1 KLLERER
8 ALQLQL
14 ETLATRHIISSAATA
29 GKVETDIARVTAEY
43 RDVQGQIRARSPRY
57 AALVQPETLKL
68 KQIQD
73 LLEPGTLLLEYSLG
87 ERRSFLWA
95 ITNDSL
101 QSFELPPQANIE
113 TLAQKLYAAITSTS
127 NTYEN
132 DARSISSMLFGRL
145 SDLSKVKRLVIVA
158 DGALQSI
165 PFAALALPRE
175 SDELVSRYEV
185 VRLPSASVLAV
196 QRAQFA
202 NRTPAP

>member
-1 KLLERER
+1 MRMIWHARHPTAGFDGAALEASEAGRARTLLETLAEATTQIREGVDPKLLERER

-14 ETLATRHIISSAATA
+14 ETLATRQISSSAATA

-43 RDVQGQIRARSPRY
+43 RDVQGQIRARSPHY

-87 ERRSFLWA
+87 EERSFLWA

-101 QSFELPPQANIE
+101 RSYELPAQADIE
-113 TLAQKLYAAITSTS
+113 TLARKLYVAITSIS

-132 DARSISSMLFGRL
+132 DARSISSILFGRL
-145 SDLSKVKRLVIVA
+145 YDLSK
-158 DGALQSI
+158 
-165 PFAALALPRE
+165 
-175 SDELVSRYEV
+175 
-185 VRLPSASVLAV
+185 
-196 QRAQFA
+196 
-202 NRTPAP
+202 